1 MTDQNDQ
8 QMDALS
14 QRTPL
19 QLRPSAT
26 ENCCQATKPVQKNLW
41 HAQTSRLRGRWKRV
55 DMDTTR
61 GGAAGVMGRRL
72 GVTFVPLHHLN
83 YNVLSVTSCVSISPF
98 RSQLLPLL
106 CGIVSL
112 QTNPPRTWSQS
123 LPKTSSRLSTKPA
136 TGQQPFICALDRVI
150 RGWTEPDRQEPG
162 SPDNKQFIKF
172 TKTSTRLMG

>member
-1 MTDQNDQ
+1 MTNKWTLCPKGHPYNCVHLPQKTVARQPNQ
-8 QMDALS
+8 S
-14 QRTPL
+14 KKTSGTPRL
-19 QLRPSAT
+19 PDSVGDGRGWTWTPRGAGQLGSWGDGSVSP
-26 ENCCQATKPVQKNLW
+26 L
-41 HAQTSRLRGRWKRV
+41 
-55 DMDTTR
+55 
-61 GGAAGVMGRRL
+61 
-72 GVTFVPLHHLN
+72 PLHHLN